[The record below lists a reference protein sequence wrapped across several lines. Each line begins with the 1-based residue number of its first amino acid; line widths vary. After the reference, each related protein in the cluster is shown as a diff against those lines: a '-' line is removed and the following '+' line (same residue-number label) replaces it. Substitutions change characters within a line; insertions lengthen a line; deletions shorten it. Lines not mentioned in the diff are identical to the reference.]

1 MFTVKFHKMFIV
13 ILLAALLLIPSRS
26 IFAQSATSVP
36 VGIFA
41 EQTISPDTR
50 VEIPIEVKNV
60 NGLYALDIAF
70 EFDPAILQAEDVD
83 PVAPGVQMAL
93 GNFLDPG
100 MVLYNTI
107 DNEKG
112 TAHFVMTQ
120 VNPSEPKT
128 GNGILLVVYFK
139 AVKQGKSALTL
150 TNAQLSTRDGLEI
163 ATSITNSSMAWSGC
177 PGMVAT
183 SIPVQDAS
191 LLTQIPTE
199 HPTSTATIA
208 PRQHLSS
215 QQKKAKQPVLPTQLS
230 PNWRRDFDLWFSFA
244 ASWWIVLILFIL
256 VLAAAILIATKR
268 KKHSY
273 KKIFLS
279 RDKDCSGDFGN
290 ISDL

>member
-163 ATSITNSSMAWSGC
+163 ATSITNSSISVEVVPRNWLPPRSPFRMRRSS
-177 PGMVAT
+177 PKFQPNIQPRRPR
-183 SIPVQDAS
+183 SP
-191 LLTQIPTE
+191 
-199 HPTSTATIA
+199 

-230 PNWRRDFDLWFSFA
+230 PKLAERLRPLVFHSRPVGGSF
-244 ASWWIVLILFIL
+244 
-256 VLAAAILIATKR
+256 
-268 KKHSY
+268 
-273 KKIFLS
+273 
-279 RDKDCSGDFGN
+279 
-290 ISDL
+290 

>member
-83 PVAPGVQMAL
+83 PVAPGVKMAL

-107 DNEKG
+107 DNEKR

-163 ATSITNSSMAWSGC
+163 ATSITNSSISVEVGA
-177 PGMVAT
+177 PELVAT

-208 PRQHLSS
+208 PT
-215 QQKKAKQPVLPTQLS
+215 PTPLVSTEEGKTTSATDAAIAQTGGETS
-230 PNWRRDFDLWFSFA
+230 TSGFSFA

-256 VLAAAILIATKR
+256 VLAAAIYLIATK
-268 KKHSY
+268 KK
-273 KKIFLS
+273 KA
-279 RDKDCSGDFGN
+279 
-290 ISDL
+290 